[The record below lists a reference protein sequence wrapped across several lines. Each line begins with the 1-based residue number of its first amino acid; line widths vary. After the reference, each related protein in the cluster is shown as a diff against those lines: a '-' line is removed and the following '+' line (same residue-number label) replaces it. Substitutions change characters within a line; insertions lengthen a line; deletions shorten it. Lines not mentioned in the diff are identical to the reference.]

1 MGDIAHVHSAC
12 AKGKCSTQEPQLSQC
27 HILAAADDVCV
38 LLGPLGLAGVN
49 AWTLPPF
56 ETVGWL
62 HWPKPR
68 CCNDSTTTLGLPQF
82 LLEGWLQSDL
92 GPWVQHRNLNK
103 IRSLIHILLN
113 SIKGKSYSLCHLPH
127 IQKLIKMVQMGI
139 AQESR
144 TYYLIFLIPF
154 FWFFF
159 QKERMKRGNVN

>member
-1 MGDIAHVHSAC
+1 MC
-12 AKGKCSTQEPQLSQC
+12 KGQVLYSR
-27 HILAAADDVCV
+27 AAAVTVSHLGCSSWCV

-49 AWTLPPF
+49 AWRLPPL
-56 ETVGWL
+56 ETVGCL

-92 GPWVQHRNLNK
+92 GLWVQHRNLNK

-139 AQESR
+139 AQKSR